1 MTREFENKSA
11 LVTGASR
18 GIGRAA
24 AIRLAE
30 GGCKLALAYAGN
42 DAAAQEALAAC
53 QQAGSPQVVLLKF
66 DVADG
71 EACLKAITD
80 TVAALGG
87 LDILVNNAG
96 ISIDGLI
103 LRYKAADLERMLHVN
118 LASAFHLSKGAA
130 KAMLRK
136 GGSIV
141 NLTSVVGETGNA
153 GQTVYSMTKAGLI
166 GLTKS
171 LAKELGSRNVRVNA
185 VSPGFIETDMTK
197 DLPEEAKKAMVGG
210 ASLGRPGTA
219 REVAEAIAFLA
230 SAKSAYITGEVLK
243 VNGGM
248 YM

>member
-1 MTREFENKSA
+1 MSREFENKSA

-24 AIRLAE
+24 ALRLAE
-30 GGCKLALAYAGN
+30 GGCKLALSYAGN
-42 DAAAQEALAAC
+42 DAAAEEAKGLCA
-53 QQAGSPQVVLLKF
+53 QAGSPQVLLLKF
-66 DVADG
+66 DVGDA
-71 EACLKAITD
+71 EACAKAIAD
-80 TVAALGG
+80 SVAAFGG

-103 LRYKAADLERMLHVN
+103 LRYKAADLERMLQVN
-118 LASAFHLSKGAA
+118 LASAFHLSKAAA

-141 NLTSVVGETGNA
+141 NLTSVVGESGNG

-171 LAKELGSRNVRVNA
+171 LAKELGSRAVRVNA

-197 DLPEEAKKAMVGG
+197 DLPEAAKKAMSEG

-230 SAKSAYITGEVLK
+230 SDRASYITGEVLR

>member
-1 MTREFENKSA
+1 MREFENKSA

-18 GIGRAA
+18 GIGRACA
-24 AIRLAE
+24 VRLAE
-30 GGCKLALAYAGN
+30 EGCKLALAYAGN
-42 DAAAQEALAAC
+42 DAAAAEAKALC
-53 QQAGSPQVVLLKF
+53 EQAGSAQVLLLKF
-66 DVADG
+66 DVADA
-71 EACLKAITD
+71 EACQKAVAD
-80 TVAALGG
+80 AVAAFGG
-87 LDILVNNAG
+87 LDVLVNNAG

-103 LRYKAADLERMLHVN
+103 LRYKPADLDKMLATN
-118 LASAFHLSKGAA
+118 LASAFHLSKAAA

-141 NLTSVVGETGNA
+141 NLTSVVGESGNG
-153 GQTVYSMTKAGLI
+153 GQTAYSMTKAGLI

-197 DLPEEAKKAMVGG
+197 DLPEEAKKAMTGS
-210 ASLGRPGTA
+210 ASLARPGTA
-219 REVAEAIAFLA
+219 REVAECVAFLA
-230 SAKSAYITGEVLK
+230 SGKASYVTGEVLR

>member
-1 MTREFENKSA
+1 MSREFENRSA

-24 AIRLAE
+24 AVRLAE

-42 DAAAQEALAAC
+42 DAAAQEAKALC
-53 QQAGSPQVVLLKF
+53 EQAGSPLVVLLKF
-66 DVADG
+66 DVGDA
-71 EACLKAITD
+71 EACAKAITD
-80 TVAALGG
+80 AVAALGG

-103 LRYKAADLERMLHVN
+103 LRYKAADLERLLQVN
-118 LASAFHLSKGAA
+118 LSSVFHLSKGAA
-130 KAMLRK
+130 KAMLKR

-153 GQTVYSMTKAGLI
+153 GQTAYSMAKAGLI
-166 GLTKS
+166 GFTKS
-171 LAKELGSRNVRVNA
+171 LARELGSRDVRVNA

-197 DLPEEAKKAMVGG
+197 DLPEEAKKAMSAG

-230 SAKSAYITGEVLK
+230 GDRSSYITGEVLK